1 MKNLLFA
8 IAMVALLLLPFSCVK
23 SSEFDIPKEN
33 CNTDLKANISFVELD
48 SLSTEE
54 VVQIKDSLIL
64 EGYVISS
71 DKAGNFFSTLFI
83 QDKPSK
89 PTYGLQLEVDI
100 RQSHLLYPEGSKV
113 FLSLKDLYLVNKEG
127 NIRLGSAFSSFGNLS
142 IGRLPNQKV
151 FEHVLIACDDQENVE
166 PLLSTISAL
175 DTLPINT
182 LIKLE
187 GLEFVDEE
195 LGELMAVAAEETE
208 RRLQDCEENE
218 LVLLNSGYADFQAEI
233 LPEGNG
239 IITGVL
245 VKDGKN
251 PQLIIRSLEDIA
263 FTDERCP
270 EIITEF
276 MSTQIFITEL
286 ADPDNNSGARF
297 VELYNAA
304 SEPLDLNKW
313 ILRRYT
319 NDGTEVSSTIDLS
332 GLVIGAES
340 TLVISPNAEE
350 FQLVYGFAP
359 DLEVST
365 NSPAD
370 SNGDDNLELVD
381 AFGNII
387 DVFGVVG
394 EDGSNTNHEFEDG
407 RAIRN
412 PNIAEGNPT
421 YTFSEWTL
429 FNDTGDAGT
438 IKLPQNAPQDFTPG
452 LRD

>member
-33 CNTDLKANISFVELD
+33 CNTDLTANISFVELD

-71 DKAGNFFSTLFI
+71 DKTGNFFSTLFI

-100 RQSHLLYPEGSKV
+100 RQSHLLYPEGGKV
-113 FLSLKDLYLVNKEG
+113 FLKLKDLYLVNKEG
-127 NIRLGSAFSSFGNLS
+127 NIKLGSAFSSFGNLS

-195 LGELMAVAAEETE
+195 LGELMAVVAEETE

-239 IITGVL
+239 SITGVL
-245 VKDGKN
+245 VRDGKN
-251 PQLIIRSLEDIA
+251 PQLIVRSLEDIA

-276 MSTQIFITEL
+276 TSTQIFITEL

-297 VELYNAA
+297 VELYNSA

-313 ILRRYT
+313 TLRRYT
-319 NDGTEVSSTIDLS
+319 NDGTEVSSAIDLS
-332 GLVIGAES
+332 GLIIGAES

-452 LRD
+452 KRD

>member
-1 MKNLLFA
+1 MKNLVFA
-8 IAMVALLLLPFSCVK
+8 IVGILLLLMFSCVE
-23 SSEFDIPKEN
+23 SSNFDVPKEN
-33 CNTDLKANISFVELD
+33 CNTDLKANINFVELD

-54 VVQIKDSLIL
+54 VSQIKDSLIL

-89 PTYGLQLEVDI
+89 PTYGLQLEVDM
-100 RQSHLLYPEGSKV
+100 RQSHLIYPEGSKV
-113 FLSLKDLYLVNKEG
+113 LLKLKDLYMVNKEG

-151 FEHVLIACDDQENVE
+151 FEHVLVACDGKVNVE
-166 PLLSTISAL
+166 PLLITISAL
-175 DTLPINT
+175 DTLPLNI
-182 LIKLE
+182 LVQLD
-187 GLEFVDEE
+187 GLEVVDEE
-195 LGELMAVAAEETE
+195 LGEPFAVAAEETE
-208 RRLQDCEENE
+208 RHLQDCEENQT
-218 LVLLNSGYADFQAEI
+218 VLLNSGYADFQAEI

-239 IITGVL
+239 SITGIL
-245 VKDGKN
+245 VRDGKN
-251 PQLIIRSLEDIA
+251 PQLIIRSLEDVDFIN
-263 FTDERCP
+263 ERCP

-276 MSTQIFITEL
+276 TSNQIFISEL

-297 VELYNAA
+297 LELYNSA

-313 ILRRYT
+313 TLRRYT

-332 GLVIGAES
+332 GLIIGAES

-350 FQLVYGFAP
+350 FHLVYGFAP
-359 DLEVST
+359 DLGVST

-370 SNGDDNLELVD
+370 SNGDDNFELVD
-381 AFGNII
+381 AFGTII

-407 RAIRN
+407 RAVRN
-412 PNIAEGNPT
+412 PNIIEGNPV

-429 FNDTGDAGT
+429 LNDTGDAGT

-452 LRD
+452 AKY